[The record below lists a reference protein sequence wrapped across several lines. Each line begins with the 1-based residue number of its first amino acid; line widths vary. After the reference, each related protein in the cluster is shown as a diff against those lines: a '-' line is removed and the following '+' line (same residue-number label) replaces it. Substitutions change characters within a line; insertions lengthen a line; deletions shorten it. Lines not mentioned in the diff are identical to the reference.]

1 MNFST
6 SLYLLLLNKIILLE
20 WDLTIIIS
28 TPISI
33 YLYFDPLGLILSAVV
48 LFISGNIINF
58 SKFYIRDET
67 HLKRFIHLVLL
78 FVLSINMLIFIP
90 HFIFLLLGWD
100 GLGLTSFLLV
110 IYYYSPKAL
119 GAGIITAL
127 TNRIG
132 DVLILV
138 SIGGFLT
145 LGHWNIMLSWEII
158 NNKMFILFILIASIT
173 KRAQIPF
180 SSWLPAA
187 IAAPTPVSALVHSS
201 TLVTAG
207 VFLLIR
213 FYQFLRQTPIFF
225 KTLIITAVAT
235 MVIAGIVA
243 IIETD
248 LKKIIALSTLRQ
260 LGVIISSIA
269 LGMPILA
276 LFHLITHALFKALL
290 FICAGRLIH
299 LNNHNQDLRIV
310 GNIINQIPLTRAAFL
325 ISNIAL
331 CGLPFLAGFYSKDLI
346 LEYSMFININ
356 LLIIIIIVVGT
367 GLTAIYLIRFL
378 LIGWTRQTQS
388 FTLHTI
394 KDRNISRLNPETLLA
409 LGALIGGRAINWLI
423 IAPLNTPAIKR
434 IYKITPIITIMLS
447 FIVVIIYLLNL
458 KTINIKKRV
467 TIITLS
473 TIWFLAPLSS
483 QRLIKYSMVFAI
495 QLTKNMDQG
504 WNEYVGGEGIKKITI
519 NITKEANM
527 FQRNMPTIHL
537 TLAALIL
544 LPIVLLT

>member
-78 FVLSINMLIFIP
+78 FVLSINILIFIP

-356 LLIIIIIVVGT
+356 LLIIIIIAVGT
-367 GLTAIYLIRFL
+367 GLTAIYSIRFL

-423 IAPLNTPAIKR
+423 ITPLNTPAIKR

>member
-28 TPISI
+28 TPISV

-78 FVLSINMLIFIP
+78 FVLSINILIFIP

-290 FICAGRLIH
+290 FMCAGRLIH

-356 LLIIIIIVVGT
+356 LLIIIIIAVGT
-367 GLTAIYLIRFL
+367 GLTAIYSIRFL

-423 IAPLNTPAIKR
+423 ITPLNTPAIKR

-447 FIVVIIYLLNL
+447 FIVVTIYLLNL

-495 QLTKNMDQG
+495 QLTKNIDQG

>member
-20 WDLTIIIS
+20 WDLIIIIS
-28 TPISI
+28 TPISV

-78 FVLSINMLIFIP
+78 FVLSINILIFIP

-290 FICAGRLIH
+290 FMCAGRLIH

-356 LLIIIIIVVGT
+356 LLIIIIIAVGT
-367 GLTAIYLIRFL
+367 GLTAIYSIRFL

-423 IAPLNTPAIKR
+423 ITPLNTPAIKR

-447 FIVVIIYLLNL
+447 FIVVTIYLLNL

-495 QLTKNMDQG
+495 QLTKNIDQG